1 MLCRFGVAGS
11 AKEAK
16 EIATSLKTEN
26 LVLKAQVLA
35 GGRGKGAF
43 KNGLKGGVRLV
54 FTPEEAETISGKM
67 INQILVTKQTGA
79 AGRICNK
86 VMVAER
92 KFPRREFYFA
102 VMMERAFNVGYNNCL
117 LVFFLL
123 EFDDFRVQLLLH
135 HLKVVLILKKLL
147 PKIQTQFCMN
157 QLMWLLVYN
166 LNKLV
171 KLPVLLVWPMLKI
184 KLLNFLQICTI
195 CLSRKMPFLLK
206 LIHTPKMHS
215 IHQNVRCALLLIEL
229 GSTIIFLFCRFCF
242 RC

>member
-117 LVFFLL
+117 LVFFYW
-123 EFDDFRVQLLLH
+123 
-135 HLKVVLILKKLL
+135 
-147 PKIQTQFCMN
+147 N
-157 QLMWLLVYN
+157 LM
-166 LNKLV
+166 
-171 KLPVLLVWPMLKI
+171 I
-184 KLLNFLQICTI
+184 
-195 CLSRKMPFLLK
+195 
-206 LIHTPKMHS
+206 
-215 IHQNVRCALLLIEL
+215 L
-229 GSTIIFLFCRFCF
+229 GSSYYCIISRWC
-242 RC
+242 